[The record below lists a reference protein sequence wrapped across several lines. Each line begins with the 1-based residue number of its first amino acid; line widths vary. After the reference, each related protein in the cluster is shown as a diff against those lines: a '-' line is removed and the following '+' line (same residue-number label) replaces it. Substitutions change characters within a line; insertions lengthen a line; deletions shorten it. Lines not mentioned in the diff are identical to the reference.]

1 MTTTVSSKFQ
11 IVIPKEIRETLQ
23 IKPGTRLE
31 VISYGRRIEFIPVQ
45 PMKRMRGSLK
55 GMNTEIVREVDRV

>member
-11 IVIPKEIRETLQ
+11 IVIPREIRDNLQ

-31 VISYGRRIEFIPVQ
+31 VISYGGRIEFIPVQ

-55 GMNTEIVREVDRV
+55 GMNTDIAREGDRV

>member
-11 IVIPKEIRETLQ
+11 IVIPREIRDNLQ

-31 VISYGRRIEFIPVQ
+31 VISYGGRIEFIPVQ
-45 PMKRMRGSLK
+45 PMKRVRGSLK
-55 GMNTEIVREVDRV
+55 GMNTDIAREGDRV

>member
-1 MTTTVSSKFQ
+1 MTTTVSSKNQ
-11 IVIPKEIRETLQ
+11 IVIPREIRDNLQ
-23 IKPGTRLE
+23 IKPGTKLE

-55 GMNTEIVREVDRV
+55 GMNTEIVRESDRV